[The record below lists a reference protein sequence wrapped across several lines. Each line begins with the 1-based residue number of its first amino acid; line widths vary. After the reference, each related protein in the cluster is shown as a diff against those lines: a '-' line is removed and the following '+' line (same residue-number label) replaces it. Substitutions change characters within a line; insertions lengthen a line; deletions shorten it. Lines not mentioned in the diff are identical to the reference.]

1 MTATTLFYIII
12 GMIILNFIIE
22 KVLDA
27 LNAKHY
33 NDPIPSELG
42 DVYDAEAYKKSQDYK
57 LTNYK
62 FGLLTSAFS
71 LLLTLSFLL
80 LDGFEYLDNIAR
92 AFSDNSIIIALIFFG
107 IIMLAS
113 DIITTPFSYYKTF
126 VIEER
131 FGFIKTTKKNLY
143 WTN

>member
-33 NDPIPSELG
+33 NDPIPNELD
-42 DVYDAEAYKKSQDYK
+42 DVYDAEAYKKSQEYK
-57 LTNYK
+57 ATNYK

-71 LLLTLSFLL
+71 LVLTLGFLL
-80 LDGFEYLDNIAR
+80 LDGFEYVDNIAR
-92 AFSDNSIIIALIFFG
+92 GFSDNSMVIALIF
-107 IIMLAS
+107 L
-113 DIITTPFSYYKTF
+113 TRTPK
-126 VIEER
+126 
-131 FGFIKTTKKNLY
+131 L
-143 WTN
+143 